1 MTFTTIISIALGIGL
16 AASSGFRVFLPL
28 FALSLSAY
36 FGLWPVNENWQWL
49 ASTPA
54 LIILGVATIAEI
66 AAYLIPFIDNLLD
79 TLAVPL
85 AGLAGTAVMAST
97 TADLSPAVT
106 WTLAIIAGG
115 GAAAAIKGT
124 AATGR
129 AASTVTTGG
138 IANPIVSVA
147 ETGTA
152 LFLTILSLFL
162 PFLAVALS
170 LIIVFW
176 AWRKYRN
183 YQRGKQP
190 ALPNV

>member
-1 MTFTTIISIALGIGL
+1 MTFTTILSIALGIGL
-16 AASSGFRVFLPL
+16 AASAGFRVFLPL

-36 FGLWPVNENWQWL
+36 FGLWPINENWQWL

-54 LIILGVATIAEI
+54 LIILGVATLAEI
-66 AAYLIPFIDNLLD
+66 TAYLIPFVDHLLD

-115 GAAAAIKGT
+115 GAAAAIKGAT
-124 AATGR
+124 ATTR
-129 AASTVTTGG
+129 VASTATTGG
-138 IANPIVSVA
+138 LANPVVSAA

-152 LFLTILSLFL
+152 VFMTILSLFI
-162 PFLAVALS
+162 PFAAVAVLL
-170 LIIVFW
+170 LIAFW
-176 AWRKYRN
+176 LWRKYRN
-183 YQRGKQP
+183 YQRNKIQTI
-190 ALPNV
+190 

>member
-1 MTFTTIISIALGIGL
+1 MTFTTLLSIALGIGL
-16 AASSGFRVFLPL
+16 AASAGFRVFLPL

-36 FGLWPVNENWQWL
+36 FGLWPINENWQWL

-54 LIILGVATIAEI
+54 LIILGVATLVEI
-66 AAYLIPFIDNLLD
+66 TAYLIPYVDHLLD

-115 GAAAAIKGT
+115 GAAAAIKGAT
-124 AATGR
+124 ATTR
-129 AASTVTTGG
+129 VASTATTGG
-138 IANPIVSVA
+138 LANPIVSAA

-152 LFLTILSLFL
+152 VFMTVLSLFV
-162 PFLAVALS
+162 PFAAVGLLL
-170 LIIVFW
+170 LIAFW
-176 AWRKYRN
+176 LWRKYRR
-183 YQRGKQP
+183 YQRNKIQP
-190 ALPNV
+190 V

>member
-1 MTFTTIISIALGIGL
+1 MKFTTLLSIALGIGL
-16 AASSGFRVFLPL
+16 AASAGFRVFLPL

-36 FGLWPVNENWQWL
+36 FGLWPINENWQWL

-54 LIILGVATIAEI
+54 LIILGVATLVEI
-66 AAYLIPFIDNLLD
+66 TAYLIPYVDHLLD

-115 GAAAAIKGT
+115 GAAAAIKGAT
-124 AATGR
+124 ATTR
-129 AASTVTTGG
+129 VASTATTGG
-138 IANPIVSVA
+138 LANPIVSAA

-152 LFLTILSLFL
+152 VFMTVLSLFV
-162 PFLAVALS
+162 PFAAVGLLL
-170 LIIVFW
+170 LIAFW
-176 AWRKYRN
+176 MWRKYRR
-183 YQRGKQP
+183 YQRNKIQP
-190 ALPNV
+190 V

>member
-1 MTFTTIISIALGIGL
+1 MTFTTILSIALGIGL
-16 AASSGFRVFLPL
+16 AASAGFRVFLPL

-36 FGLWPVNENWQWL
+36 FGLWPINENWQWL

-54 LIILGVATIAEI
+54 LIILGVATLAEI
-66 AAYLIPFIDNLLD
+66 TAYLIPFVDHLLD

-115 GAAAAIKGT
+115 GAAAAIKGAT
-124 AATGR
+124 ATTR
-129 AASTVTTGG
+129 VASTATTGG
-138 IANPIVSVA
+138 LANPVVSAA

-152 LFLTILSLFL
+152 VFMTILSLFI
-162 PFLAVALS
+162 PFAAVAVLL
-170 LIIVFW
+170 LIAFW
-176 AWRKYRN
+176 VWRKYRN
-183 YQRGKQP
+183 YQRNKIQTI
-190 ALPNV
+190 

>member
-1 MTFTTIISIALGIGL
+1 MTFTTLLSIALGIGL

-36 FGLWPVNENWQWL
+36 FGLWPINENFQWL

-54 LIILGVATIAEI
+54 LIILGVATVVEI
-66 AAYLIPFIDNLLD
+66 GAYLIPFLDNLLD

-115 GAAAAIKGT
+115 GAAAAIKG
-124 AATGR
+124 AGATTR
-129 AASTVTTGG
+129 AASTVTTAGL
-138 IANPIVSVA
+138 ANPVVSVA
-147 ETGTA
+147 ETGMA
-152 LFLTILSLFL
+152 AVMAVLSLFL
-162 PFLAVALS
+162 PFLAV
-170 LIIVFW
+170 IIVLLLAFW
-176 AWRKYRN
+176 LWRKYRKIR
-183 YQRGKQP
+183 QAP
-190 ALPNV
+190 TAV

>member
-1 MTFTTIISIALGIGL
+1 MTFTTILSIALGIGL
-16 AASSGFRVFLPL
+16 AASAGFRVFLPL

-36 FGLWPVNENWQWL
+36 FGLWPINDNWQWL

-54 LIILGVATIAEI
+54 LIILGVATLVEI
-66 AAYLIPFIDNLLD
+66 TAYLIPYIDHLLD

-115 GAAAAIKGT
+115 GAAAAIKGAT
-124 AATGR
+124 ATTR
-129 AASTVTTGG
+129 VASTATTGG
-138 IANPIVSVA
+138 LANPIVSAA

-152 LFLTILSLFL
+152 VLMTVLSLFI
-162 PFLAVALS
+162 PFAAVGLLL
-170 LIIVFW
+170 LIAFW
-176 AWRKYRN
+176 LWRTYRR
-183 YQRGKQP
+183 YQRNKIQP
-190 ALPNV
+190 V

>member
-1 MTFTTIISIALGIGL
+1 MTFTTILSIALGIGL
-16 AASSGFRVFLPL
+16 AASAGFRVFLPL

-36 FGLWPVNENWQWL
+36 FGLWPINDNWQWL

-54 LIILGVATIAEI
+54 LIILGVATLVEI
-66 AAYLIPFIDNLLD
+66 TAYLIPYVDHLLD

-115 GAAAAIKGT
+115 GAAAAIKGAT
-124 AATGR
+124 ATTR
-129 AASTVTTGG
+129 VASTATTGG
-138 IANPIVSVA
+138 LANPIVSAA

-152 LFLTILSLFL
+152 VLMTVLSLFI
-162 PFLAVALS
+162 PFAAVGLLL
-170 LIIVFW
+170 LIAFW
-176 AWRKYRN
+176 LWRTYRR
-183 YQRGKQP
+183 YQRNKIQP
-190 ALPNV
+190 V

>member
-1 MTFTTIISIALGIGL
+1 MTFTTILSIALGIGL
-16 AASSGFRVFLPL
+16 AASAGFRVFLPL

-36 FGLWPVNENWQWL
+36 FGLWPINENWQWL

-54 LIILGVATIAEI
+54 LIILGVATLAEI
-66 AAYLIPFIDNLLD
+66 TAYLIPFVDHLLD

-115 GAAAAIKGT
+115 GAAAAIKGAT
-124 AATGR
+124 ATTR
-129 AASTVTTGG
+129 VASTATTGG
-138 IANPIVSVA
+138 LANPVVSAA

-152 LFLTILSLFL
+152 VFMTILSLFV
-162 PFLAVALS
+162 PFAAIFVLL
-170 LIIVFW
+170 LIAFW
-176 AWRKYRN
+176 LWRKYRN
-183 YQRGKQP
+183 YQRNKIQTI
-190 ALPNV
+190 